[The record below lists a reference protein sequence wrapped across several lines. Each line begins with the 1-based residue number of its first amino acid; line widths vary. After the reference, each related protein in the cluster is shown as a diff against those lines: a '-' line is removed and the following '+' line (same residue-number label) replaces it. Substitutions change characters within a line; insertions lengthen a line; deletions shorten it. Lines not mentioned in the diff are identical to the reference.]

1 MSETQSNHS
10 EPRKRSKK
18 EQAALEK
25 AVAERS
31 SRVAEIFANSPGKG
45 RYYPPGSIG
54 PSHPLWH
61 VVSDSGSSMHL
72 PISSSGTKTSSRTST
87 NQSGKGGV

>member
-1 MSETQSNHS
+1 MSRAQSNHGA
-10 EPRKRSKK
+10 PRKRSKK

-31 SRVAEIFANSPGKG
+31 SRVAEIFANSPGTG
-45 RYYPPGSIG
+45 RHYPPGSIG

-61 VVSDSGSSMHL
+61 VVSDSGYSMHL
-72 PISSSGTKTSSRTST
+72 PISSSGTKTSSRAS
-87 NQSGKGGV
+87 NDQSGQGGD

>member
-1 MSETQSNHS
+1 M
-10 EPRKRSKK
+10 PRKRSKE

-31 SRVAEIFANSPGKG
+31 SRVAEIWGEENH
-45 RYYPPGSIG
+45 YPPGSIG

-72 PISSSGTKTSSRTST
+72 PISSSGTRTSSQTT
-87 NQSGKGGV
+87 GQPQSKPEQT

>member
-1 MSETQSNHS
+1 MSRAQSNHGA
-10 EPRKRSKK
+10 PRKRSKK

-31 SRVAEIFANSPGKG
+31 SRVAEIWGKENH
-45 RYYPPGSIG
+45 YPPGSIG

-61 VVSDSGSSMHL
+61 VVSDSGYSMHL
-72 PISSSGTKTSSRTST
+72 PISSSGTKTSSRAS
-87 NQSGKGGV
+87 NDQSGQGGD

>member
-1 MSETQSNHS
+1 M
-10 EPRKRSKK
+10 PLKRSKK

-31 SRVAEIFANSPGKG
+31 SRVAEIWGKENH
-45 RYYPPGSIG
+45 YPPGSIG

-72 PISSSGTKTSSRTST
+72 PISSSGTKTSSRTSDQPQGKRRQQHD
-87 NQSGKGGV
+87 NQDTTGI